1 MGIIRAIK
9 SNELAG
15 GEGNE
20 PIYPVTSVRAI
31 YDLNNRALDAIIEEQ
46 NTSISNTSTKASV
59 LEKTIN
65 EVNINID
72 SIKNVQSSLQGNIN
86 TIQSTV
92 QTLESAVAQKNN
104 QNNYI
109 VAKVTVG
116 DSVTRGL
123 PENTNH
129 NLSCYSLIKE
139 GGCVINGYETSYIQ
153 NIKDGEI
160 IIPTKPGE
168 YIIDNQTLKV
178 TDCSLIQKQGEDFV
192 VISLGIPFIPTP
204 TKNDIDKTLKVA
216 ENGSL
221 YWG

>member
-1 MGIIRAIK
+1 MGIIRVIK

-31 YDLNNRALDAIIEEQ
+31 YDLNNRQLDSIIEEQ
-46 NTSISNTSTKASV
+46 NQGIEWTKTLAENLKDNVNTAESNIKNLTSTY
-59 LEKTIN
+59 
-65 EVNINID
+65 NILQ
-72 SIKNVQSSLQGNIN
+72 SNVN
-86 TIQSTV
+86 TIISDVDTLKVTV
-92 QTLESAVAQKNN
+92 EEKNN

-123 PENTNH
+123 PENVNN
-129 NLSCYSLIKE
+129 NLECYSPIKDPSCIPSQ
-139 GGCVINGYETSYIQ
+139 GATSYIQ

-160 IIPTKPGE
+160 LIPTKSGE
-168 YIIDNQTLKV
+168 YIIDNQTLEVKE
-178 TDCSLIQKQGEDFV
+178 CSLIQKQGNNFV
-192 VISLGIPFIPTP
+192 VISLGIPFIPIP
-204 TKNDIDKTLKVA
+204 TSIDSGKTLKVA
-216 ENGSL
+216 EDNSL

>member
-9 SNELAG
+9 SSELG
-15 GEGNE
+15 GVGDE

-31 YDLNNRALDAIIEEQ
+31 YDLNNIALDAIIEEQ

-59 LEKTIN
+59 LEETIN

-72 SIKNVQSSLQGNIN
+72 SIKNVQNSLQGNIN
-86 TIQSTV
+86 TIQNTV
-92 QTLESAVAQKNN
+92 QTLESTVAQKNN

-123 PENTNH
+123 PENVNN
-129 NLSCYSLIKE
+129 NLECYSPIKE
-139 GGCVINGYETSYIQ
+139 PSCIPSQGATSYIQ

-160 IIPTKPGE
+160 LIPTKPGE
-168 YIIDNQTLKV
+168 YIIDNQILEVKE
-178 TDCSLIQKQGEDFV
+178 CSLIQKQGNNFV
-192 VISLGIPFIPTP
+192 VISLGIPFIPIP
-204 TKNDIDKTLKVA
+204 TSIDSGKTLKVA
-216 ENGSL
+216 EDNSL